1 MLPQAVSALA
11 LNGLVADLVGARPEC
26 TSCLVG
32 PVIRCVPDAAGCNW
46 KMSVIKGAN
55 CLECLE
61 ALKPSLDAL
70 RLQYRLGSDDDEGR
84 SFLTTWAEQR

>member
-26 TSCLVG
+26 NSCIVG
-32 PVIRCVPDAAGCNW
+32 PVIRCSTDAAGCNW
-46 KMSVIKGAN
+46 KISAIRGTN
-55 CLECLE
+55 GRECLE
-61 ALKPSLDAL
+61 ALRPSLDAL
-70 RLQYRLGSDDDEGR
+70 RLQYRLGRDDEDP